1 MIGNRI
7 MLIVNSMVM
16 KKKRN
21 SRKTSRA
28 YHGLTEEELQS
39 DIEDG
44 ILVE

>member
-1 MIGNRI
+1 
-7 MLIVNSMVM
+7 VKYE
-16 KKKRN
+16 KKLK
-21 SRKTSRA
+21 A

>member
-1 MIGNRI
+1 MIGEQDSADCKFDDDEKEEKQQKN
-7 MLIVNSMVM
+7 LE
-16 KKKRN
+16 
-21 SRKTSRA
+21 A